1 VLFHHLEILGEKSVL
16 VFDQPDAGIWELRNL
31 ARPHTF
37 SAAMCWAAC
46 DRLSRIAAHLGL
58 KAQPNYWRGHADRI
72 HQYICE
78 RAWNPHMNSFVA
90 TLDGNG
96 KLDAS
101 LLLLYEIGF
110 LRAEDPRF
118 AGTVAAIERE
128 LRYGYFIFRYTEADD
143 YGAPENAFLACTFW
157 YICALS
163 ALGRCEEAR
172 ELFEK
177 LLAHRNPHGLLAEH
191 IDPRTGEQWEI
202 SPRPTA

>member
-1 VLFHHLEILGEKSVL
+1 
-16 VFDQPDAGIWELRNL
+16 
-31 ARPHTF
+31 
-37 SAAMCWAAC
+37 
-46 DRLSRIAAHLGL
+46 
-58 KAQPNYWRGHADRI
+58 
-72 HQYICE
+72 
-78 RAWNPHMNSFVA
+78 MNSFVA